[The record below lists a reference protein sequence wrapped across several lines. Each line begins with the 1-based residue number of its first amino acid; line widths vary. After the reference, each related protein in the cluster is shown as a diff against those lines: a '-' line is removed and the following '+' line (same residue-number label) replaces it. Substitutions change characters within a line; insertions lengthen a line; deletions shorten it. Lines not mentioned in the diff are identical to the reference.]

1 MSPYPEDSIDLFP
14 TAAGEDAAPFQAST
28 ETQRRSEPNI
38 DPDQG
43 ARCAEVIFEGRS
55 QESAMTGTIVTT
67 LIIAITVTLPTGL
80 VFMAWWTRTPT
91 ERKAR
96 PATQAYPAGGSAQPS
111 GA

>member
-1 MSPYPEDSIDLFP
+1 
-14 TAAGEDAAPFQAST
+14 
-28 ETQRRSEPNI
+28 
-38 DPDQG
+38 
-43 ARCAEVIFEGRS
+43 
-55 QESAMTGTIVTT
+55 MTGTIVTT